1 MPLLTELGH
10 VFGPGSTKIS
20 PLAGLF
26 LELAQGSACVG
37 RLGPSSVAELLR
49 RVDEASL
56 PEWSRHVLRKDP
68 FTRGSKISPLAA
80 LFR

>member
-26 LELAQGSACVG
+26 LELAQGSACLG

-56 PEWSRHVLRKDP
+56 RE
-68 FTRGSKISPLAA
+68 
-80 LFR
+80 